1 MHVQIIRM
9 LAASACLACGLAT
22 VPRAAAA
29 IPLLNGSC
37 PGGIEVHADEGGPVY
52 VNGREAGL
60 KRFSDTYYE
69 ASDAPSGVTLS
80 LSIAADG
87 TPQMSYTGKGGRNGV
102 CQLGSTEAGV
112 PLPASPH
119 PHHAPAQA
127 AVDSPLAACDA
138 RKGGQGR
145 LVTQLPV
152 GDTHTEVIVD
162 YDDGRYLCMVT
173 NEGEVSSLGALRRR

>member
-1 MHVQIIRM
+1 M
-9 LAASACLACGLAT
+9 LAASAGLACGLAM
-22 VPRAAAA
+22 VPHAAAD

-52 VNGREAGL
+52 VNGRETRL

-87 TPQMSYTGKGGRNGV
+87 TPQMSYTGQGGRNGV
-102 CQLGSTEAGV
+102 CQLGNTEAGGA
-112 PLPASPH
+112 ASAPSH
-119 PHHAPAQA
+119 HRHHHAPAPA
-127 AVDSPLAACDA
+127 AGGSPLAACDA

-173 NEGEVSSLGALRRR
+173 NEGEVSSLTALRRR